1 LAVSGEE
8 QEPDAL
14 NKELEIIIGIDFQS
28 IRANTE
34 TRIYHKLKLKEFVYQ
49 YIELILLLT
58 ECTTMPNTV
67 SCGRC

>member
-49 YIELILLLT
+49 
-58 ECTTMPNTV
+58 
-67 SCGRC
+67 